1 MLSCPGYGPIFGIG
15 PSIHISNYT
24 SSNTNSY
31 ANLGYTYS
39 PPSGHSYG
47 SSFTK
52 SFLAGSYHFQS
63 DEVEVFY
70 EST

>member
-1 MLSCPGYGPIFGIG
+1 MGRNSIFRFWADFRCF
-15 PSIHISNYT
+15 HTNDLEKISY
-24 SSNTNSY
+24 S
-31 ANLGYTYS
+31 NLGHEYS

-52 SFLAGSYHFQS
+52 SFLAGSYHFQP

-70 EST
+70 ETI